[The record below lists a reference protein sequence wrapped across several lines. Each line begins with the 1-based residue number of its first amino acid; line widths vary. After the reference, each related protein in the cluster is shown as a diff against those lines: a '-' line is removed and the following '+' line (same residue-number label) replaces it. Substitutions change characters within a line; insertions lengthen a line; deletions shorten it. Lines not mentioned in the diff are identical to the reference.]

1 LTGSSK
7 DSSASAAPPSDDYGK
22 QIYNMSRCESWT
34 LNDFSNQMKAMS
46 GGWKAKLPFLSGTD
60 QVKQMKKMQ
69 ALVDATMEVVG
80 TDANASQLKEIG
92 KKEKLMICLKCES
105 DLQEVNSLITQFQS
119 MDIMHRVLK
128 YRKENNLSIPTTE
141 EGTKNAMQSDMRKV
155 LTTREFKSMQRQRM
169 KNMK

>member
-1 LTGSSK
+1 MIPRILLKSISSSTLSNATKLSPISSSITSSITSSTSIHNRRALSSTASDSGFFSKLTGSSK
-7 DSSASAAPPSDDYGK
+7 DSSSSAAAPSDDYGK

-92 KKEKLMICLKCES
+92 KKEKVRFNYYYYYYSNVIFVFC
-105 DLQEVNSLITQFQS
+105 
-119 MDIMHRVLK
+119 
-128 YRKENNLSIPTTE
+128 
-141 EGTKNAMQSDMRKV
+141 
-155 LTTREFKSMQRQRM
+155 
-169 KNMK
+169 